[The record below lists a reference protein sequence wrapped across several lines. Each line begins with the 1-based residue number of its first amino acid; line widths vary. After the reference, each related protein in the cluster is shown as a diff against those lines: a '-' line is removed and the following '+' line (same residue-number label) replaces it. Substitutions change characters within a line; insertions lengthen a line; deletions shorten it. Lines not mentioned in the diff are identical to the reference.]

1 VPRFLFISLCLL
13 LPAQQAGLGRAQ
25 SNEVRSPKANAAV
38 QVCRDKISS
47 VLGPSPLISPE
58 GIHVAVPEKDV
69 EAALARGFQWDFEA
83 LLKEAQ
89 THANGDKQSPE
100 QAILAKLSDEELTAL
115 YSDIFLC
122 TSKHRDVLSRDDL
135 VEYGV
140 AMGEIADAREYRNMG
155 HLLVK
160 NDEERVEKYNALVV
174 KYNELL
180 ARCSH

>member
-1 VPRFLFISLCLL
+1 MRRFLFISLCLL
-13 LPAQQAGLGRAQ
+13 LPAQRAELGRAQ

-69 EAALARGFQWDFEA
+69 EAALARGFQMDFEA

-89 THANGDKQSPE
+89 NGDKQSPE
-100 QAILAKLSDEELTAL
+100 QAISISAKLSDEELTAL

-122 TSKHRDVLSRDDL
+122 TSKYRDILSRDDL
-135 VEYGV
+135 VSYGV
-140 AMGEIADAREYRNMG
+140 AMGKIADLREYRNMG
-155 HLLVK
+155 HVLVK
-160 NDEERVEKYNALVV
+160 NDEDRVKEYNALVA

-180 ARCSH
+180 ARCPH